1 MCDDAANVTVDAR
14 LSHGLLPGLLGY
26 HLRRAQVAVF
36 RHFART
42 VTAEVDITPSL
53 FGMLQVIAANP
64 GLTPSA
70 LAEAMGVDRSAIV
83 KVVNQLEERRLISR
97 APLPNDRRSHC
108 LPLTHHGAAT
118 LARMEALVLAHEED
132 FTKVLT
138 AEERATLIRLLD
150 RLCSQ
155 APDRAEQGRI

>member
-1 MCDDAANVTVDAR
+1 MAGQPDIR
-14 LSHGLLPGLLGY
+14 LGMLPRLLGW
-26 HLRRAQVAVF
+26 HLRSTQVAVF

-42 VTAEVDITPSL
+42 VTAEVDITPAL

-83 KVVNQLEERRLISR
+83 KVVDQLERRGLIAREPS
-97 APLPNDRRSHC
+97 PHDGRSHC
-108 LPLTHHGAAT
+108 LPLTTKGRAE

-138 AEERATLIRLLD
+138 PEERQVLIGLLARLHL
-150 RLCSQ
+150 RN
-155 APDRAEQGRI
+155 EGRNGS